1 MYVNFKIASPQNKK
15 GQSHDINASQPYFW
29 RLFSNLFRQL
39 SWHFFWQFFIKFMF
53 CYYFDETKPNKN
65 CFFLPDSWN
74 PGTPES
80 TAMTVN
86 LSPRLVLIKSGIV
99 CALGTALS
107 TRVCLLTKFTPSSV
121 VFALQLPGLGSGVS
135 TLDMGNQFEFNAD
148 CPLNGPCSKLLN
160 KED

>member
-1 MYVNFKIASPQNKK
+1 MRTVDDFIDFNFFRLIFDAYFWCLFYAYLDNYLDTYFDDVLAIILKPIYIKNKK
-15 GQSHDINASQPYFW
+15 NS
-29 RLFSNLFRQL
+29 
-39 SWHFFWQFFIKFMF
+39 
-53 CYYFDETKPNKN
+53 
-65 CFFLPDSWN
+65 FLPESWT

-107 TRVCLLTKFTPSSV
+107 TRVCLLTKFMPSSV

-135 TLDMGNQFEFNAD
+135 ALDMGNQFEFNAD

-160 KED
+160 